1 LPLEHEKIV
10 FIAFPMGKGAGKKPL
25 ETEVLPVQKRCHL
38 LLVASLV
45 WEEEGKLGY
54 TSQH

>member
-1 LPLEHEKIV
+1 
-10 FIAFPMGKGAGKKPL
+10 MGKGAGKKPL

-45 WEEEGKLGY
+45 WEEEGKLVY